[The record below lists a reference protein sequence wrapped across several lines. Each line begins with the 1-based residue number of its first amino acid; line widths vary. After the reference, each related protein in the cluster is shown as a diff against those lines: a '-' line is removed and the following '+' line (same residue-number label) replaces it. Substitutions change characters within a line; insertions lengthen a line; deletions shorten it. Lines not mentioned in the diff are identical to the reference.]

1 MGVQSLLKSCLQILS
16 MCRCNLVWV
25 SCLELS
31 AVEYTQKVQTA
42 KQQGQL
48 QAVICSSAQQLAKG
62 GCQKGNSF
70 SHLPP
75 LCQSLGEAA
84 DSSVRY
90 GQTSSQSFTFPFSPF
105 CLPMAK
111 MCWSQAQN
119 FAFRTWRVQ
128 LLVAATSH
136 VRYQK
141 NPLLNVIF
149 CLQCISFLFLLFQ
162 AFFSFL
168 IYFWFWQCLL
178 KITLKFSFVF
188 YHSSM
193 I

>member
-16 MCRCNLVWV
+16 MCHCKLVWF

-141 NPLLNVIF
+141 NPLLNAIF
-149 CLQCISFLFLLFQ
+149 VYSAFLSCFYYSKHFFLSLFTSD
-162 AFFSFL
+162 FGS
-168 IYFWFWQCLL
+168 
-178 KITLKFSFVF
+178 VF
-188 YHSSM
+188 
-193 I
+193 